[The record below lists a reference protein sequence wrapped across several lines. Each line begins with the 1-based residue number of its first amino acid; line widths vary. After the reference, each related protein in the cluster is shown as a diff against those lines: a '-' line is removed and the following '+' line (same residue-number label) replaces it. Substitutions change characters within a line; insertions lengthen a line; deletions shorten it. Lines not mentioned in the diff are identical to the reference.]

1 MTATSVGKEIHR
13 VDYDH
18 PKESSS
24 LPPDTH
30 LIREEL
36 SDSEDE
42 LLEVLEGVV
51 SSNQEER
58 VLNQSIK
65 TATSLAKVHSE
76 LKSSLANEPP
86 NRLDPGVSKVAI
98 DMVSKGSA
106 GFNKFLSKSTKKRL
120 KKQAKEE
127 TLSAAI
133 STISGG
139 VAVKGLVWTITNA
152 GLFSQ
157 FKARLRIRPVIPG
170 PKMVYP
176 NAANKAAIMLF
187 VVCKSAFTAD

>member
-1 MTATSVGKEIHR
+1 MMVTSVGKENHR
-13 VDYDH
+13 VDSNH

-30 LIREEL
+30 SIWEEL

-51 SSNQEER
+51 SSNQEGR

-86 NRLDPGVSKVAI
+86 DRLDLGVSKVAAAL
-98 DMVSKGSA
+98 VSKGSA
-106 GFNKFLSKSTKKRL
+106 GFNKFLSKSAKKRL
-120 KKQAKEE
+120 KKQAEE
-127 TLSAAI
+127 ESLS
-133 STISGG
+133 S
-139 VAVKGLVWTITNA
+139 
-152 GLFSQ
+152 FSN
-157 FKARLRIRPVIPG
+157 RRNLIIP
-170 PKMVYP
+170 
-176 NAANKAAIMLF
+176 
-187 VVCKSAFTAD
+187 SS